1 MKPTLTLVLLAL
13 ANVVSGQTEVTSK
26 PSGCELITLT
36 AKKTNLIGLRFQRP
50 SVAAGTL
57 DAVGTS
63 SVTDNDASFSL
74 LLETSKLYI
83 LELTSGT
90 LAGLTVEATWS
101 SGHVLSIPDDLAS
114 SGVTTGTTYNLRP
127 AATLE
132 EIFGTEDSIL
142 TKSNSK
148 SKADIVWL
156 PDGDGSYTKYYLDAD
171 SQWRRLTKPA
181 GIVSNVPVI
190 YTDGLYVQ
198 KRSAAAVLPV
208 AGEVKTT
215 TSITPVIKGV
225 NLLSSIYPSGA
236 TLQNSGLTNY
246 LKIGAKAAKADLVW
260 IPNGTGGYIKY
271 FLNSSST
278 WQRITSPAGVV
289 LTDIE
294 LTPGVVIQ
302 RRGAAANFTLTPPD
316 SYDDL

>member
-1 MKPTLTLVLLAL
+1 MKPTLTLALLTL

-57 DAVGTS
+57 DAVGTT
-63 SVTDNDASFSL
+63 SVTDEDASFSL
-74 LLETSKLYI
+74 LLETSKIYL
-83 LELTSGT
+83 LEITSGT

-101 SGHVLSIPDDLAS
+101 SGHVLNVPDDLATA
-114 SGVTTGTTYNLRP
+114 GVTQGTTYNLRP

-132 EIFGTEDSIL
+132 EVFGTENSIL
-142 TKSNSK
+142 TKSDSK

-171 SQWRRLTKPA
+171 SQWRRLTSPA

-208 AGEVKTT
+208 VGEVKTT
-215 TSITPVIKGV
+215 TTTTPVLKGV
-225 NLLSSIYPSGA
+225 NLLSSLYPSGA
-236 TLQNSGLTNY
+236 TLQNSGLANH
-246 LKIGAKAAKADLVW
+246 LQKGAKAAKADLIW
-260 IPNGTGGYIKY
+260 IPNGAGSYLKY
-271 FLNSSST
+271 FLDSSSN
-278 WQRITSPAGVV
+278 WQRITSPAGAVV
-289 LTDIE
+289 TDIE
-294 LTPGVVIQ
+294 LPSGVIVQ
-302 RRGAAANFTLTPPD
+302 RRGSAASFTLTPPD
-316 SYDDL
+316 GYDDL